1 MEEDEID
8 HEFDCERDDEKY
20 SVLFDEIVVET
31 DMSWLLDIDC
41 EEIWFPKSLCR
52 IEENEIIMPYWLA
65 EKNNLI

>member
-1 MEEDEID
+1 MKEDEVY
-8 HEFDCERDDEKY
+8 HESDRDSNDEKY
-20 SVLFDEIVVET
+20 SVLFDELVVET

>member
-20 SVLFDEIVVET
+20 SVLFDELVVET

-52 IEENEIIMPYWLA
+52 IGENKIIMPYWLA

>member
-1 MEEDEID
+1 MSEYEDVEFNSVRNEEE
-8 HEFDCERDDEKY
+8 Y
-20 SVLFDEIVVET
+20 SVLFDELIVET

-52 IEENEIIMPYWLA
+52 IEKNEIIMPYWLA